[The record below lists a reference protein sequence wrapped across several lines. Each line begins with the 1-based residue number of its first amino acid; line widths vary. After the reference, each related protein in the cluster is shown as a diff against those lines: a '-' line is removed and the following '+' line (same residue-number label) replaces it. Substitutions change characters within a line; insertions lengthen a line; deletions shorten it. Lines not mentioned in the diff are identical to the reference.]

1 MTERGALPQ
10 SLGRW
15 DVLTLA
21 FGAMIGWS
29 WVVLS
34 GTWLAQG
41 GLGGTLLAFLI
52 GGVIMLVIGSVYAE
66 LASALPWV
74 GGEHVYAQR
83 AFGPGAAFLCTWAI
97 TLGYFS
103 VSAFEAVALPTV
115 LETLVPGLDAYPL
128 WTLGGW
134 TVTAPWAG

>member
-1 MTERGALPQ
+1 VTDRGALPQ
-10 SLGRW
+10 SLGRR

-52 GGVIMLVIGSVYAE
+52 GGAIMLVIGSVYAE
-66 LASALPWV
+66 LASACPGSAGNTSTRSGPL
-74 GGEHVYAQR
+74 
-83 AFGPGAAFLCTWAI
+83 GPGPPFCA
-97 TLGYFS
+97 
-103 VSAFEAVALPTV
+103 
-115 LETLVPGLDAYPL
+115 PGPL
-128 WTLGGW
+128 RSGIF
-134 TVTAPWAG
+134 P